1 VFSYGGQQ
9 PQQAQAAASQP
20 GAFAPIKPAYSSAPQ
35 QQLQQQQQPGQAVGG
50 YPAVSTP
57 QQPAVYAGP
66 GFQQG
71 GGGAAAAGGG
81 YAGYAPVA
89 PAGSPYAG
97 GYAGYPAQGNPYT
110 RMPAAG
116 YVHPQQQ
123 QNQANYK

>member
-1 VFSYGGQQ
+1 MFSYGGQQ
-9 PQQAQAAASQP
+9 PQQTAAVSQP
-20 GAFAPIKPAYSSAPQ
+20 GAFAPIKPAYSPAAQP
-35 QQLQQQQQPGQAVGG
+35 QQPGQAVGG
-50 YPAVSTP
+50 YPAVSTQQP
-57 QQPAVYAGP
+57 QPAVYAGQ

-71 GGGAAAAGGG
+71 GGAAAAAGGG

-123 QNQANYK
+123 NQANYK

>member
-9 PQQAQAAASQP
+9 PQQAQATAAVSQP
-20 GAFAPIKPAYSSAPQ
+20 GAFAPIKPAYSPAPQ
-35 QQLQQQQQPGQAVGG
+35 QQQPQQPGQAVGG
-50 YPAVSTP
+50 YPAVSTT
-57 QQPAVYAGP
+57 QQPAVYAGQ

-71 GGGAAAAGGG
+71 GGAAAAGG

-89 PAGSPYAG
+89 PAGSFAG

-123 QNQANYK
+123 NQANYK

>member
-1 VFSYGGQQ
+1 MFSYGGQQ
-9 PQQAQAAASQP
+9 PQQAQAAAVSQP
-20 GAFAPIKPAYSSAPQ
+20 GAFAPIKPAYSPAA
-35 QQLQQQQQPGQAVGG
+35 QQQPGQAVGG
-50 YPAVSTP
+50 YPAVSAPQP
-57 QQPAVYAGP
+57 QQPAVYAGQ

-71 GGGAAAAGGG
+71 GGSAAAAGGG

-89 PAGSPYAG
+89 PAGSPYAN

-123 QNQANYK
+123 NQANYK

>member
-1 VFSYGGQQ
+1 MFSYGGQQ
-9 PQQAQAAASQP
+9 PQQAQAAAVSQP

-35 QQLQQQQQPGQAVGG
+35 QQPQHQPGQAVGG
-50 YPAVSTP
+50 YPAVSTQ
-57 QQPAVYAGP
+57 QQPAVYAGQ

-71 GGGAAAAGGG
+71 GGAAAAAGGG

-123 QNQANYK
+123 NQANYK